1 MNRTILHVDMDAF
14 FAAVEERCNP
24 ALRGKPLAVAGP
36 GKRTVITTSS
46 YAARSFGVRTGMSVG
61 QGKRLCPDLIVV
73 RCDHRKYSHASRA
86 VLTVLESFTPAFE
99 PYSVDEAFID
109 ATLLQR
115 RFDNISNLAMK
126 IKGAIRRETGLTCSI
141 GAAPNKLLA
150 KLASGKNKP
159 DGLTILN
166 PEQIPS
172 LLEKTPVG
180 ELCGIGPETTRQL
193 KSMGIETCGRLGRFP
208 LDILS
213 RRFGVY
219 GGILSRMGRGED
231 SSPIHC
237 AKEGEADVKSVGHS
251 VTLTTDVEDSE
262 TVTNVLHTLSEM
274 VGRRARR
281 HECAGYRL
289 TLTVRYSDFLT
300 FSRQKTFPAP
310 LRTTEQIY
318 EASLMI
324 NREITLTSPVRLL
337 GLSLGNL
344 VFGFQPNPL
353 LPEDRRKE
361 ALQEAL
367 DRINDRYGE
376 FSLGYAGQIHNF
388 RGNRIISPS
397 WRPKGIRN
405 ST

>member
-1 MNRTILHVDMDAF
+1 MDAF

-24 ALRGKPLAVAGP
+24 ALRGKPLAVAGS

-61 QGKRLCPDLIVV
+61 QGKRLCPDLIIV
-73 RCDHRKYSHASRA
+73 RCDHKKYSHASRA
-86 VLTVLESFTPAFE
+86 VLTVLESFTPSFE

-109 ATLLQR
+109 ATQLQR
-115 RFDNISNLAMK
+115 RFENISTLAMR

-150 KLASGKNKP
+150 KLASGMNKP
-159 DGLTILN
+159 DGLTILD
-166 PEQIPS
+166 PGIIPP

-180 ELCGIGPETTRQL
+180 KLCGIGPETTRQL
-193 KSMGIETCGRLGRFP
+193 RSMGIETCGQLGRFP
-208 LDILS
+208 LDVLS

-219 GGILSRMGRGED
+219 GEILSRMGRGED
-231 SSPIHC
+231 SSPIHGTD
-237 AKEGEADVKSVGHS
+237 EGEAEVKSVGHS
-251 VTLTTDVEDSE
+251 VTLPTDVEDSE
-262 TVTNVLHTLSEM
+262 TVSKILHTLSEM

-281 HECAGYRL
+281 HECAGYKL
-289 TLTVRYSDFLT
+289 TLTVRYSDFKT
-300 FSRQKTFPAP
+300 FTRQKTFPAP
-310 LRTTEQIY
+310 LRTTQQIY
-318 EASLMI
+318 DASLKI
-324 NREITLTSPVRLL
+324 IRKTTLTGPVRLL

-344 VFGFQPNPL
+344 VFGFQPNSL

-361 ALQEAL
+361 SLQEAL

-397 WRPKGIRN
+397 WRAKGIRN